1 MNDWKAIFTP
11 GLDWVAQAAQGIPH
25 RVPTYAQLV
34 ELMPEELGKPA
45 HEIFRTPELL
55 MEGTFRLCHRYGIDV
70 PSVDFDTYNIEAE
83 AIGQPMVFH
92 PQIAP
97 DVDRTH
103 PMIRDKSDLK
113 KIKTPDF
120 ESAGRCPMV
129 VRMYELIRET
139 LDIEPA
145 MAFCAPFSLA
155 ANIRGL
161 SNLLMDIMTAPEFA
175 KELFHRINHELLIP
189 WLSHLHGKFPNT
201 PAIVGADAM
210 ASLPMVTP
218 AIMEDWLA
226 PGIEELQ
233 QALEPPVCVPNWTG
247 ERHAKDPEKILDIR
261 RRVNPGFV
269 EGQDPDVEALGP
281 EFYRDYADK
290 HDLPLLIG
298 LGAVFLNNATPE
310 EVRKRVKHYVE
321 VGNRDGRLWFY
332 LCNLSPTTPKENIQA
347 AVEALHAYGTRV
359 CTPA

>member
-1 MNDWKAIFTP
+1 MKNWKEIFDP
-11 GLDWVAQAAQGIPH
+11 GFTWVNQAAKGIPTK
-25 RVPTYAQLV
+25 VPTYAQLV
-34 ELMPEELGKPA
+34 ELMPEELNKPA
-45 HEIFRTPELL
+45 DEIFNSPDLL
-55 MEGTFRLCHRYGIDV
+55 MEGTFRLCHRYGVDV

-83 AIGQPMVFH
+83 AIGQPMIFDAR
-92 PQIAP
+92 IAP

-103 PMIRDKSDLK
+103 PMIQTKDDLK

-120 ESAGRCPMV
+120 ETAGRCPMV
-129 VRMYELIRET
+129 VRLYEKIQET
-139 LDIEPA
+139 LGQEPS

-161 SNLLMDIMTAPEFA
+161 SPLLMDIMTDPDFA
-175 KELFHRINHELLIP
+175 KELFKRINHELLIP
-189 WLSHLHGKFPNT
+189 WLSHLHEKFPHT

-233 QALEPPVCVPNWTG
+233 RALTPPVCVPNWTG
-247 ERHAKDPEKILDIR
+247 ERYAKNPEKVLDIR

-298 LGAVFLNNATPE
+298 LGAVFLNNATPK
-310 EVRKRVKHYVE
+310 EVRQRVKHYVE
-321 VGNRDGRLWFY
+321 VGNREGRLWFY
-332 LCNLSPTTPKENIQA
+332 LCNLSPTTPKENIHA
-347 AVEALHAYGTRV
+347 AVEALAEYGSHQG
-359 CTPA
+359 